1 MNHDGVDNGVDND
14 GYELSLGGDCG
25 SIRTGDS
32 KAGDNYAV
40 DGTDVLFD
48 RFTLSAAAAGV
59 LSTLMDVHWINK
71 SYHNT
76 VTYTSPNFGSFVLGI
91 SNNDGGSTS
100 SSDTTK
106 AGFSY

>member
-1 MNHDGVDNGVDND
+1 MNHYGVDNGLDND

-59 LSTLMDVHWINK
+59 SSTLMDVHWINK
-71 SYHNT
+71 SNHNT
-76 VTYTSPNFGSFVLGI
+76 VTYTSPNFGGFVLGI
-91 SNNDGGSTS
+91 SNNDGGSAS